1 MAKPKVDQDL
11 CIACGICS
19 QVCPEVFDVGP
30 DGKSVVKADADLNA
44 ACIQD
49 AIDQCPV
56 GAISLE

>member
-1 MAKPKVDQDL
+1 MAKPKVDKDL

-19 QVCPEVFDVGP
+19 QVCPEVFEIGA
-30 DGKSVVKADADLNA
+30 DGKSSVKADADLNA

>member
-30 DGKSVVKADADLNA
+30 DGKSVVKTDADLNA

>member
-1 MAKPKVDQDL
+1 MAKPKIDLDL

-30 DGKSVVKADADLNA
+30 DGKSVVKPDADLNA
-44 ACIQD
+44 TCIQD

>member
-1 MAKPKVDQDL
+1 MAKPKVDHDL